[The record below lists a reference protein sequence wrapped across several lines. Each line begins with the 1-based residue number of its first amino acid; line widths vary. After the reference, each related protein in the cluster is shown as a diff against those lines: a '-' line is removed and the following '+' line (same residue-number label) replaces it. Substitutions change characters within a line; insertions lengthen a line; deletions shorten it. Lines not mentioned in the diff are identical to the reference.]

1 MVLERSPLVK
11 DKLLERATQQ
21 IDLAK
26 RNLDFNSSGKPDRN
40 VRLLASSSRSL
51 NQGSRTRGGKEGAAI
66 RSDSGS
72 ETTGTQPQNDAEG
85 SSGHSWL
92 DPTRFLCLI
101 FFVTSY
107 MFLSIPLVSNL
118 FVQSFFL
125 RIFRNFKKGS
135 VTVVLLFIAMTFLVK
150 QTTTSSGKRIS
161 GISVVYSAQT
171 WKHWPIFFKF
181 QSFSILADLSWR
193 QQKLNSVYWQSSF
206 NKTFFSPLVL

>member
-1 MVLERSPLVK
+1 MKVVLERSPLVK
-11 DKLLERATQQ
+11 DKLIERATQQ

-51 NQGSRTRGGKEGAAI
+51 NQGSRTRGGKEGAAL

-72 ETTGTQPQNDAEG
+72 ESTGTQSQIDAEG

-92 DPTRFLCLI
+92 DPTRFLYLI

-118 FVQSFFL
+118 FVQSVFL
-125 RIFRNFKKGS
+125 RIFRKFKKGT
-135 VTVVLLFIAMTFLVK
+135 VTVVLLFIGNNIPCKAERHHPLKEF
-150 QTTTSSGKRIS
+150 R
-161 GISVVYSAQT
+161 VYL
-171 WKHWPIFFKF
+171 I
-181 QSFSILADLSWR
+181 IG
-193 QQKLNSVYWQSSF
+193 N
-206 NKTFFSPLVL
+206 

>member
-1 MVLERSPLVK
+1 MKVVLERSPLVK

-125 RIFRNFKKGS
+125 RIFRNFRKGT
-135 VTVVLLFIAMTFLVK
+135 VTVVLLFIAITFLVK
-150 QTTTSSGKRIS
+150 QTEREDPAKEFRGYLLYIAPKLENIGEFFSSFS
-161 GISVVYSAQT
+161 
-171 WKHWPIFFKF
+171 PF
-181 QSFSILADLSWR
+181 QSSLI
-193 QQKLNSVYWQSSF
+193 
-206 NKTFFSPLVL
+206 